1 MSVSLLRL
9 HELYESLTPSE
20 RRIADYFEANLD
32 KLVDTSILEVAEACQ
47 TSKSA
52 VVRLCKKSGYRGY
65 KDFLN
70 AVSADLAVRSSRL
83 DEPTDI
89 LPGSSISEICHIVTA
104 NSIRSLENTLSV
116 LDMDALSRAVDVIS
130 RANRIDFYGVGSS
143 GIIAQDAAFK
153 FRRIGLNTF
162 SSLDSHYQIIS
173 ASTLAP
179 GDVAL
184 VFSYYGETRDIIDS
198 LNAAHESGATI
209 ISITKFGKN
218 AIAGASDIALHVAS
232 AETLTR
238 SGAMSSRMVML
249 QIVDML
255 FTAVASQNYD
265 RVRETLNRTAEAVK
279 SKRL

>member
-20 RRIADYFEANLD
+20 RRIADYFETNLD

-70 AVSADLAVRSSRL
+70 AVSADLAVRSRT

-89 LPGSSISEICHIVTA
+89 LPGSSIAEICHIVTA

-116 LDMDALSRAVDVIS
+116 LDMDAMARAVDAIS
-130 RANRIDFYGVGSS
+130 HANRIDFYGVGSS

-198 LNAAHESGATI
+198 MSAAHKSGATV

-218 AIAGASDIALHVAS
+218 AIAGTSDVALHVAS
-232 AETLTR
+232 AETLPR
-238 SGAMSSRMVML
+238 SGALSSRMVML

-265 RVRETLNRTAEAVK
+265 SVRETLNRTAEAVK

>member
-20 RRIADYFEANLD
+20 RRIADYFETNLD
-32 KLVDTSILEVAEACQ
+32 KLIDTSILEVAEACQ

-70 AVSADLAVRSSRL
+70 AVSADLAVRSSRT

-89 LPGSSISEICHIVTA
+89 LPGSSIAEICHIVTA

-116 LDMDALSRAVDVIS
+116 LDMDAMARAVDAIS

-173 ASTLAP
+173 ASTLVP

-198 LNAAHESGATI
+198 LNAAHESGATV

-218 AIAGASDIALHVAS
+218 AIASASDIALHVAS

-265 RVRETLNRTAEAVK
+265 SVRETLNRTAEAVK

>member
-1 MSVSLLRL
+1 MSGSLLRL

-20 RRIADYFEANLD
+20 RRIADYFASNLD

-70 AVSADLAVRSSRL
+70 AVSADLAVRSSRME
-83 DEPTDI
+83 EPTDI
-89 LPGSSISEICHIVTA
+89 LPGSSISEICHIVTS
-104 NSIRSLENTLSV
+104 NSIRSLENTLNV
-116 LDMDALSRAVDVIS
+116 LDMDAMARAVEAIS
-130 RANRIDFYGVGSS
+130 HAKRIDFYGVGSS

-173 ASTLAP
+173 ASTLAAD
-179 GDVAL
+179 DVAI

-198 LNAAHESGATI
+198 MTAAHKSGATV
-209 ISITKFGKN
+209 ISITKFGKST
-218 AIAGASDIALHVAS
+218 IAASSDIALHVAS

-238 SGAMSSRMVML
+238 SGAMSSRMVIL

-265 RVRETLNRTAEAVK
+265 SVRETLNRTAEAVR

>member
-116 LDMDALSRAVDVIS
+116 LDMDAMSRAVDVIR

-143 GIIAQDAAFK
+143 GIIAHSSSAA
-153 FRRIGLNTF
+153 
-162 SSLDSHYQIIS
+162 S
-173 ASTLAP
+173 ASTRFRHLI
-179 GDVAL
+179 
-184 VFSYYGETRDIIDS
+184 RI
-198 LNAAHESGATI
+198 
-209 ISITKFGKN
+209 
-218 AIAGASDIALHVAS
+218 
-232 AETLTR
+232 TR
-238 SGAMSSRMVML
+238 SSPQARSRPVTLRSSFHTMAKHATSSTV
-249 QIVDML
+249 
-255 FTAVASQNYD
+255 
-265 RVRETLNRTAEAVK
+265 
-279 SKRL
+279 